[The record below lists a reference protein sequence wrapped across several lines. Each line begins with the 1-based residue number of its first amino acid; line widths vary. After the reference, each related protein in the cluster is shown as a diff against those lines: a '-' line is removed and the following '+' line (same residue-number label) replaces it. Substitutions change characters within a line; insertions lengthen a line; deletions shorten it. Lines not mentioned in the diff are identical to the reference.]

1 MRPYRRDTR
10 CWPPSFQD
18 GSRANGYSFCTYL
31 LYLYIQVRK
40 GEHFR
45 KVPTGHVSSSWS
57 RSSLL
62 IISVALGHIPRS
74 WSRPSLLVTSL
85 ALGHVPRSW
94 SRPSLL
100 VASLALGHVPRSWS
114 RLRQVKARVC
124 DNCSVSARFG
134 PPGSARPVAC
144 ARSRLRVP
152 GPVSSGG
159 TCPAGWMD
167 GMRRPRLSPVADAV
181 PLPGIGT

>member
-1 MRPYRRDTR
+1 M
-10 CWPPSFQD
+10 
-18 GSRANGYSFCTYL
+18 

-40 GEHFR
+40 GESFR

-114 RLRQVKARVC
+114 RLRQVKARAC

-144 ARSRLRVP
+144 ARSRPRVP
-152 GPVSSGG
+152 GPVPSGG
-159 TCPAGWMD
+159 SLSLLSMSLSFLSLFVSLSLLDVVSIHPSPAGLLCL
-167 GMRRPRLSPVADAV
+167 RRFRDVTPS
-181 PLPGIGT
+181 